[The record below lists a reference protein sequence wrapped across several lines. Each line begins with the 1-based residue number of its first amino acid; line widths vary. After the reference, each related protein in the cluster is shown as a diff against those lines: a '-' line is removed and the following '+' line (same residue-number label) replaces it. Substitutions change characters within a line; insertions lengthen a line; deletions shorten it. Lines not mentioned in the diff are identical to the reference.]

1 MFDTGVS
8 DEATEELQ
16 PQLPQTNPSLTP
28 AARARIESELRNQYL
43 AGALGDVP
51 MLETWPQLY
60 VDDADEQAALRALA
74 RASQAPGGAPW
85 ICEQCGEALEPQ
97 FTSCWRC
104 GAVSDKH

>member
-1 MFDTGVS
+1 MKRVFR
-8 DEATEELQ
+8 AA
-16 PQLPQTNPSLTP
+16 SLIQV
-28 AARARIESELRNQYL
+28 AHARNVLLTAGIESELRNQYL